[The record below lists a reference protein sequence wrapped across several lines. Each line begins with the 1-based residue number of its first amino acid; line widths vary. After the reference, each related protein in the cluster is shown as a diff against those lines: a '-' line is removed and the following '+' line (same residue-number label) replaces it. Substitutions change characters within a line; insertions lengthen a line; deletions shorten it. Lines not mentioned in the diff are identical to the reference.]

1 MLVPEQVE
9 KIMLDTGAVF
19 VNGSLIAPCE
29 GDNTFVVEREYRDIP
44 YNGAPGKT
52 KGLKRIIREN
62 ATLTVHPKGLTQA
75 MLKMALPAVTENGTA
90 LEGGGRR
97 LIEDASYINSVVLV
111 GNMKDGTTKVITI
124 YNALVDN
131 GLSITASE
139 DSEAILELA
148 FSAHYNPLDLTEP
161 IYKIE
166 DGVVAGTSTVTFNIS
181 GGAGGAT
188 VKFAGRTVAESAGT
202 AVFEGV
208 AYGDNRPYEV
218 HEDGYDSVYSSVTV
232 DSATKTVSVSLA

>member
-62 ATLTVHPKGLTQA
+62 ATLTVHPKGLTQS
-75 MLKMALPAVTENGTA
+75 MLKMALPGITENGTA

-97 LIEDASYINSVVLV
+97 II
-111 GNMKDGTTKVITI
+111 
-124 YNALVDN
+124 
-131 GLSITASE
+131 
-139 DSEAILELA
+139 
-148 FSAHYNPLDLTEP
+148 
-161 IYKIE
+161 
-166 DGVVAGTSTVTFNIS
+166 
-181 GGAGGAT
+181 
-188 VKFAGRTVAESAGT
+188 
-202 AVFEGV
+202 
-208 AYGDNRPYEV
+208 
-218 HEDGYDSVYSSVTV
+218 
-232 DSATKTVSVSLA
+232 